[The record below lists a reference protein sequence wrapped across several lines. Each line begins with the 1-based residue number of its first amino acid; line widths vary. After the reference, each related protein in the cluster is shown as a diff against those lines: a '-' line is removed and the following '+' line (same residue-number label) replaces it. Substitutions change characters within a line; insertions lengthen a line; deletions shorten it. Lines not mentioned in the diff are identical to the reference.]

1 MNRKGDWESEGT
13 NTRVVLVYA
22 EGAVKMSL
30 LVVCGAAIAEG
41 RVVL

>member
-1 MNRKGDWESEGT
+1 
-13 NTRVVLVYA
+13 VVLVYA
-22 EGAVKMSL
+22 EGVVKMSL